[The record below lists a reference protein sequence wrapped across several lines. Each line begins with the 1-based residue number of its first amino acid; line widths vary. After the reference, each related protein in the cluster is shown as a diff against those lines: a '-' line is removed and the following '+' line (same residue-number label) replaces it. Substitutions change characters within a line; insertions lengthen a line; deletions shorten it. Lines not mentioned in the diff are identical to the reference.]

1 MKWIVL
7 ACLLVATPALADRVL
22 LKEADAPAL
31 LGGKTATRKTLEL
44 TADQLAQLGKDL
56 GRKITASSYPYLEVR
71 DDHGHPLGAI
81 FLLDVI
87 GQAEPITFAVAVGAD
102 GALRDVAVMVYRESH
117 GEEIADKRFRKQF
130 AGKRAADPIA
140 LGKDIDAISGAT
152 ISSRSATF
160 AARKALRLAE
170 LVRYAP

>member
-22 LKEADAPAL
+22 LKENDAPAL

-44 TADQLAQLGKDL
+44 SDDQLAQLGKDL
-56 GRKITASSYPYLEVR
+56 GRKITASRYPYLEVR
-71 DDHGHPLGAI
+71 DDQGHPLGAI

-87 GQAEPITFAVAVGAD
+87 GQSQPITFAVAVGAD
-102 GALRDVAVMVYRESH
+102 GTLRDVAVMVYREAH

-130 AGKRAADPIA
+130 AGKHVADPIA

-160 AARKALRLAE
+160 AARKGLRLAE